1 MMKRIVVYNRDK
13 GTTNS
18 SEVLET
24 IQLWLDT
31 VRSGQ
36 YTIEMKKVVE
46 KRSISQNRLMW
57 LWFSAIADA
66 WSDATGRVFT
76 MDEVHDAYCLMFLP
90 IDTPKGRVGGS
101 TSGLS
106 TEEMSEFLEK
116 VHADAADDGI
126 TLLNPED
133 KMFELWAMQ
142 YE

>member
-1 MMKRIVVYNRDK
+1 MKRIVVYNRDK

-18 SEVLET
+18 PEVLET

-31 VRSGQ
+31 VRNGQ

-76 MDEVHDAYCLMFLP
+76 RDEVHDAYCLMFLP

-106 TEEMSEFLEK
+106 TEDMSEFLEK

-133 KMFELWAMQ
+133 KMFELLAMQ

>member
-1 MMKRIVVYNRDK
+1 MKRIVVYSKDN

-18 SEVLET
+18 PEVLDMV
-24 IQLWLDT
+24 QLWLGT
-31 VRSGQ
+31 VRNGQ

-46 KRSISQNRLMW
+46 KRSISQNKLMW

-66 WSDATGRVFT
+66 WSDATGKVFT
-76 MDEVHDAYCLMFLP
+76 RNEVHDAYCLMFLP

-106 TEEMSEFLEK
+106 TEDMSEFLDR
-116 VHADAADDGI
+116 VHADAAGEGI
-126 TLLNPED
+126 VLLNPED
-133 KMFELWAMQ
+133 RLFEQWAMQ

>member
-1 MMKRIVVYNRDK
+1 MKRIVVYNKDK

-18 SEVLET
+18 PEVLET

-31 VRSGQ
+31 VRNGQ

-66 WSDATGRVFT
+66 WSDATDRAFT
-76 MDEVHDAYCLMFLP
+76 RNDVHDAYCLMFLP

-133 KMFELWAMQ
+133 KMFEQWAMQ

>member
-1 MMKRIVVYNRDK
+1 MKRIVVYNKDK

-18 SEVLET
+18 LEVLET

-31 VRSGQ
+31 VRNGQ

-46 KRSISQNRLMW
+46 KRSISQNKLMW

-66 WSDATGRVFT
+66 WSDATDRAFT
-76 MDEVHDAYCLMFLP
+76 RNDVHDAYCLMFLP

-133 KMFELWAMQ
+133 KMFEQWAMQ

>member
-1 MMKRIVVYNRDK
+1 MKRIVVYNKDN
-13 GTTNS
+13 GITNS
-18 SEVLET
+18 PEVLDMV
-24 IQLWLDT
+24 QLWLDT
-31 VRSGQ
+31 VRNGQ
-36 YTIEMKKVVE
+36 YTIEMKKVVG
-46 KRSISQNRLMW
+46 KRSISQNKLMW

-76 MDEVHDAYCLMFLP
+76 RDEVHDAYCLMFLP

-106 TEEMSEFLEK
+106 TEDMSEFLEK

>member
-1 MMKRIVVYNRDK
+1 MKRIVVYNKDK

-18 SEVLET
+18 PEVLET

-31 VRSGQ
+31 VRNGQ
-36 YTIEMKKVVE
+36 YTIEMKKAVE
-46 KRSISQNRLMW
+46 KRSISQNKLMW

-66 WSDATGRVFT
+66 WSDATDRAFT
-76 MDEVHDAYCLMFLP
+76 RNDVHDAYCLMFLP

-133 KMFELWAMQ
+133 KMFEQWAMQ

>member
-1 MMKRIVVYNRDK
+1 MKRIVVYNRDRC
-13 GTTNS
+13 TTNS
-18 SEVLET
+18 PEVLET

-31 VRSGQ
+31 VRNGQ

-46 KRSISQNRLMW
+46 RRSISQNRLMW

-76 MDEVHDAYCLMFLP
+76 RDDVHDAYCQMFLP

-106 TEEMSEFLEK
+106 TEDMSEFLEK

>member
-1 MMKRIVVYNRDK
+1 MKRIVVYNKDK

-18 SEVLET
+18 PEVLET

-31 VRSGQ
+31 VRNGQ
-36 YTIEMKKVVE
+36 YTIEMKKVVG
-46 KRSISQNRLMW
+46 KRSISQNKLMW

-76 MDEVHDAYCLMFLP
+76 RNEVHDAYCQMFLP

-133 KMFELWAMQ
+133 KMFEQWAMQ

>member
-1 MMKRIVVYNRDK
+1 MKRLVVYSKVR

-18 SEVLET
+18 SEVIET
-24 IQLWLDT
+24 IQLWLGT
-31 VRSGQ
+31 VRDGR

-46 KRSISQNRLMW
+46 KRSISQNKLMW

-66 WSDATGRVFT
+66 WSDATDRAFT
-76 MDEVHDAYCLMFLP
+76 RNDVHDAYCLMFLP

-116 VHADAADDGI
+116 VQADAADDGI

-133 KMFELWAMQ
+133 KMFEQWAMQ

>member
-1 MMKRIVVYNRDK
+1 MKRIIVYNRDK

-18 SEVLET
+18 PEVLET

-31 VRSGQ
+31 VRNGQ

-66 WSDATGRVFT
+66 WSDAIGRVFT
-76 MDEVHDAYCLMFLP
+76 RNDVHDAYCLMFLP

-106 TEEMSEFLEK
+106 IDDMSEFLEK

>member
-1 MMKRIVVYNRDK
+1 MKRIVVYNKDK

-18 SEVLET
+18 PEVLET

-31 VRSGQ
+31 VRNGQ

-46 KRSISQNRLMW
+46 KRTISQNKLMW
-57 LWFSAIADA
+57 LWFSAIADS
-66 WSDATGRVFT
+66 WSDATSRVFT
-76 MDEVHDAYCLMFLP
+76 RNDVHDAYCLMFLP

-133 KMFELWAMQ
+133 KMFEQWAMQ

>member
-1 MMKRIVVYNRDK
+1 MKRTVDYIKDK
-13 GTTNS
+13 GTTNV
-18 SEVLET
+18 SEVLDT

-31 VRSGQ
+31 VRIGR

-46 KRSISQNRLMW
+46 KRSISQNKLMW

-66 WSDATGRVFT
+66 WSDATDRAFT
-76 MDEVHDAYCLMFLP
+76 RNDVHDAYCLMFLP
-90 IDTPKGRVGGS
+90 IDTPKVRVGGS

-133 KMFELWAMQ
+133 KMFEQWAMQ

>member
-1 MMKRIVVYNRDK
+1 MKRIVVYNKDK

-18 SEVLET
+18 PEVLET

-31 VRSGQ
+31 VRNGQ

-46 KRSISQNRLMW
+46 KRSISQNKLMW

-66 WSDATGRVFT
+66 WSDATDRAFT
-76 MDEVHDAYCLMFLP
+76 RNDVHDAYCLMFLP

-133 KMFELWAMQ
+133 KMFEQWAMQ

>member
-1 MMKRIVVYNRDK
+1 MMKRIVVYNRDN

-18 SEVLET
+18 PEVLET
-24 IQLWLDT
+24 IQLWLGT
-31 VRSGQ
+31 VRKGQ

-76 MDEVHDAYCLMFLP
+76 RDEVHDAYCLMFLP
-90 IDTPKGRVGGS
+90 INTPKGRVGGS

-106 TEEMSEFLEK
+106 TEDMSEFLEK

>member
-1 MMKRIVVYNRDK
+1 MKRIVVYNRDK

-18 SEVLET
+18 PEVLET
-24 IQLWLDT
+24 IQLWLGT
-31 VRSGQ
+31 VRKGQ
-36 YTIEMKKVVE
+36 YTIEMKKVME

-76 MDEVHDAYCLMFLP
+76 RDEVHDAYCLMFLP
-90 IDTPKGRVGGS
+90 IDTPKGRVGRS

-106 TEEMSEFLEK
+106 TEDMSEFLEK

>member
-1 MMKRIVVYNRDK
+1 MKRIVVYSKDN

-18 SEVLET
+18 PEVLET

-31 VRSGQ
+31 VRNGQ

-46 KRSISQNRLMW
+46 KRSISQNKLMW

-66 WSDATGRVFT
+66 WSDATDRAFT
-76 MDEVHDAYCLMFLP
+76 RNDVHDAYCLMFLP

-101 TSGLS
+101 TSGLR

-133 KMFELWAMQ
+133 KMFEQWAMQ

>member
-1 MMKRIVVYNRDK
+1 MKRIVVYSKDN

-18 SEVLET
+18 PEVLDKV
-24 IQLWLDT
+24 QLWLDT
-31 VRSGQ
+31 VRNGQ

-46 KRSISQNRLMW
+46 KRSISQNKLMW

-76 MDEVHDAYCLMFLP
+76 RNEVHDAYCQMFLP

-133 KMFELWAMQ
+133 KMFEQWAMQ

>member
-1 MMKRIVVYNRDK
+1 MKRILDYIKDK
-13 GTTNS
+13 GTNNS
-18 SEVLET
+18 SEVLDM

-31 VRSGQ
+31 VRIGR

-46 KRSISQNRLMW
+46 KRSISQNKLMW

-66 WSDATGRVFT
+66 WSDATDRAFT
-76 MDEVHDAYCLMFLP
+76 RNDVHDAYCLMFLP

-133 KMFELWAMQ
+133 KMFEQWAMQ

>member
-1 MMKRIVVYNRDK
+1 MKRIVVYNKDK

-18 SEVLET
+18 PEVLDMV
-24 IQLWLDT
+24 QLWLGT
-31 VRSGQ
+31 VRNGQ

-46 KRSISQNRLMW
+46 KRSISQNKLMW
-57 LWFSAIADA
+57 LWFSVIADS
-66 WSDATGRVFT
+66 WSDATSRVFT
-76 MDEVHDAYCLMFLP
+76 RNDVHDAYCLMFLP

-133 KMFELWAMQ
+133 KMFEQWAMQ

>member
-1 MMKRIVVYNRDK
+1 MKRIVVYSKDN

-18 SEVLET
+18 PEVLET
-24 IQLWLDT
+24 IQLWLGT
-31 VRSGQ
+31 ARSGR
-36 YTIEMKKVVE
+36 YTIEMKKTGD
-46 KRSISQNRLMW
+46 KRSISQNKLMW

-66 WSDATGRVFT
+66 WSEATGRAFT
-76 MDEVHDAYCLMFLP
+76 RDEVHDAYCQMFLP

>member
-1 MMKRIVVYNRDK
+1 MKRIVVYNKDN

-18 SEVLET
+18 PEVLDMV
-24 IQLWLDT
+24 QLWLDT
-31 VRSGQ
+31 VRNGQ

-76 MDEVHDAYCLMFLP
+76 RDEVHDAYCLMFLP

-106 TEEMSEFLEK
+106 TEDMSEFLEK

>member
-1 MMKRIVVYNRDK
+1 MKRIVDYIKDK
-13 GTTNS
+13 GTTNG
-18 SEVLET
+18 SEVLDT

-31 VRSGQ
+31 VRIGR
-36 YTIEMKKVVE
+36 YTIEMKKVVG
-46 KRSISQNRLMW
+46 KRSISQNKLMW

-66 WSDATGRVFT
+66 WSDATDRAFT
-76 MDEVHDAYCLMFLP
+76 RNDVHDAYCLMFLP

-133 KMFELWAMQ
+133 KMFEQWAMQ

>member
-1 MMKRIVVYNRDK
+1 MKRIVDYIKDK

-18 SEVLET
+18 SEVLDM

-31 VRSGQ
+31 VRIGR

-46 KRSISQNRLMW
+46 KRSISQNKLMW

-66 WSDATGRVFT
+66 WSDATDRAFT
-76 MDEVHDAYCLMFLP
+76 RNDVHDAYCLMFLP

-133 KMFELWAMQ
+133 KMFEQWAMQ

>member
-1 MMKRIVVYNRDK
+1 MKRIVDYIKYK

-18 SEVLET
+18 SEVLDM

-31 VRSGQ
+31 VRTGR

-46 KRSISQNRLMW
+46 KRSISQNKLMW

-66 WSDATGRVFT
+66 WSDATDRAFT
-76 MDEVHDAYCLMFLP
+76 RNDVHDAYCLMFLP

-133 KMFELWAMQ
+133 KMFEQWAMQ

>member
-1 MMKRIVVYNRDK
+1 MKRIVVYNKDK

-18 SEVLET
+18 PEVLET

-31 VRSGQ
+31 VRNGQ
-36 YTIEMKKVVE
+36 YTIEMKKVVG
-46 KRSISQNRLMW
+46 KRSISQNKLMW

-66 WSDATGRVFT
+66 WSDATDRAFT
-76 MDEVHDAYCLMFLP
+76 RNDVHDAYCLMFLP

-133 KMFELWAMQ
+133 KMFEQWAMQ

>member
-1 MMKRIVVYNRDK
+1 MKRIVVYNRDN

-18 SEVLET
+18 PEVLET

-31 VRSGQ
+31 VRKGQ

-76 MDEVHDAYCLMFLP
+76 RDEVHDAYCLMFLP

-106 TEEMSEFLEK
+106 TEDMSEFLEK

-133 KMFELWAMQ
+133 KMLELWAMQ

>member
-1 MMKRIVVYNRDK
+1 MKRIVVYSKDN

-18 SEVLET
+18 PEVLDKV
-24 IQLWLDT
+24 QLWLDT
-31 VRSGQ
+31 VRYGQ

-46 KRSISQNRLMW
+46 KRSISQNKLMW

-76 MDEVHDAYCLMFLP
+76 RNEVHDAYCQMFLP

-106 TEEMSEFLEK
+106 TEEMSAFMEK
-116 VHADAADDGI
+116 VHADASSDGI
-126 TLLNPED
+126 VLLNPED
-133 KMFELWAMQ
+133 RMYEQWASQ

>member
-1 MMKRIVVYNRDK
+1 MKRVFDYIKNDQMDNCEEALGVVR
-13 GTTNS
+13 TWMMS
-18 SEVLET
+18 SC
-24 IQLWLDT
+24 
-31 VRSGQ
+31 RGRFR
-36 YTIEMKKVVE
+36 IEMKRVNPS
-46 KRSISQNRLMW
+46 RTISQNKLMW
-57 LWFSAIADA
+57 VWFSAIADA
-66 WSDATGRVFT
+66 WSEATGRVFT
-76 MDEVHDAYCLMFLP
+76 RNDIHDAYCQMFLP

-116 VHADAADDGI
+116 IHADAAGDGI

>member
-1 MMKRIVVYNRDK
+1 MKRIVVYNKDN

-18 SEVLET
+18 PEVLDMV
-24 IQLWLDT
+24 QLWLDT
-31 VRSGQ
+31 VRNGQ
-36 YTIEMKKVVE
+36 YTIEMKKVVV
-46 KRSISQNRLMW
+46 KRSISQNKLMW

-66 WSDATGRVFT
+66 WSDATGSVFT
-76 MDEVHDAYCLMFLP
+76 RDEVHDAYCLMFLP

-116 VHADAADDGI
+116 IHADAADDGI

>member
-1 MMKRIVVYNRDK
+1 MKRIVVYSKDN

-18 SEVLET
+18 PEVLET
-24 IQLWLDT
+24 IQLWLGT
-31 VRSGQ
+31 ARRGH
-36 YTIEMKKVVE
+36 YTIEMKKTGD
-46 KRSISQNRLMW
+46 KRSISQNKLMW

-66 WSDATGRVFT
+66 WSEATGRAFT
-76 MDEVHDAYCLMFLP
+76 RDEVHDAYCQMFLP

>member
-1 MMKRIVVYNRDK
+1 MKRIVDYIKDK

-18 SEVLET
+18 SEVLDM

-31 VRSGQ
+31 VRIGR

-46 KRSISQNRLMW
+46 KRSISQNKLMW
-57 LWFSAIADA
+57 LWFSVIADA
-66 WSDATGRVFT
+66 WSDATDRAFT
-76 MDEVHDAYCLMFLP
+76 RNDVHDAYCLMFLP

-133 KMFELWAMQ
+133 KMFEQWAMQ

>member
-1 MMKRIVVYNRDK
+1 MKRIVVYNKDK
-13 GTTNS
+13 GITNS
-18 SEVLET
+18 PEVLET

-31 VRSGQ
+31 VRNGQ

-46 KRSISQNRLMW
+46 KRSISQNKLMW

-66 WSDATGRVFT
+66 WSDATDRAFT
-76 MDEVHDAYCLMFLP
+76 RNDVHDAYCLMFLP

-133 KMFELWAMQ
+133 KMFEQWAMQ

>member
-1 MMKRIVVYNRDK
+1 MKRIVVYNKDK
-13 GTTNS
+13 GITNS
-18 SEVLET
+18 PEVLET

-31 VRSGQ
+31 VRNGQ

-46 KRSISQNRLMW
+46 KRSVSQNKLMW

-66 WSDATGRVFT
+66 WSDATDRAFT
-76 MDEVHDAYCLMFLP
+76 RNDVHDAYCLMFLP

-133 KMFELWAMQ
+133 KMFEQWAMQ